1 VPISPFQ
8 LVLVGAAGL
17 SDADYDALQDLAVQ
31 YLSKFYEQQ
40 FSFSL
45 DFDFTGQV
53 TGERTAAS
61 GNVVT
66 FDLDAVFAPDSRLV
80 PTADGID
87 ILTRTAFGNPF
98 VDEFLM
104 LLSTMGPPLDATTN
118 VIYSTSTSPTP
129 PP

>member
-1 VPISPFQ
+1 VAISPFQ
-8 LVLVGAAGL
+8 LVLVGAAAL
-17 SDADYDALQDLAVQ
+17 SDDAYDNLQDLVIQ
-31 YLSKFYEQQ
+31 YLAKFYEQQ

-45 DFDFTGQV
+45 DFDFTGAV

-66 FDLDAVFAPDSRLV
+66 FDLDAVFAPESRLV
-80 PTADGID
+80 PTADGVD

-98 VDEFLM
+98 VEEFLM
-104 LLSTMGPPLDATTN
+104 LLATMGPPLDATTN
-118 VIYSTSTSPTP
+118 VIYSTSTSPP